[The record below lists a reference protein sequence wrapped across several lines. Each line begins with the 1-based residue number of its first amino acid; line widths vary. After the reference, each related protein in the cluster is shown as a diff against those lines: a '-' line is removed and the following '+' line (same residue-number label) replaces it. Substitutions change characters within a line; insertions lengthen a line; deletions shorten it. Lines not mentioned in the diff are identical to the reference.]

1 MKYHQQVSVDL
12 INMVYTA
19 IAYLAL
25 AGAAWLFLR
34 LIQACFWLPGHMKR
48 KNDVQSMLKEKVESY
63 ERYIEECEAKEAAG
77 EVKDDEDERS
87 LEEKRKERR
96 ECLDM
101 LKRELKRIE
110 DGGDPYD
117 FDYLL
122 NEEEKRLLEDCETL
136 EDVEKVVEETTS
148 EKKDLGTEKDEGPK
162 NKQELEEP
170 KKDK

>member
-1 MKYHQQVSVDL
+1 MD
-12 INMVYTA
+12 
-19 IAYLAL
+19 
-25 AGAAWLFLR
+25 
-34 LIQACFWLPGHMKR
+34 
-48 KNDVQSMLKEKVESY
+48 SY

-87 LEEKRKERR
+87 LEDKRKERR

-136 EDVEKVVEETTS
+136 EDVEATMDEAKT
-148 EKKDLGTEKDEGPK
+148 EKKDLGSEKDEAPK
-162 NKQELEEP
+162 SKVELEEP